1 MVRMVKNGGTKIV
14 LTASQTEI
22 SDFRNNPFIAF
33 SGSFPHR
40 MPIWSSRM
48 LLFPP
53 PPVENGRSRFA
64 PYGLRKIE
72 AGLLDNGF
80 SQDDIMTVIPDDL
93 NKVVGPDTKVVGI
106 SAMDPLGL
114 AYVSFTYSTFLGWGN
129 EPENLHSFQKIFRTK
144 AIKKHKPKIIV
155 GGAGS
160 WQIGPKAQ
168 KLLGIDTVII
178 GEADEIAVELFNKA
192 VKGEA
197 LPARVKQKRSS
208 PIEKIPLIKNAAVH
222 GTVEISRGCGRNCQ
236 FCTPTMRKRRDMPIE
251 KIVEE
256 VKVNIAN
263 GNDMI
268 TLATEDLFLYC
279 YDRTTKFHPN
289 AMAVYNLIKNI
300 AAVPGVK
307 AIQPAHIS
315 LTPAVVDPE
324 MISELTNIMQDC
336 CRYHYKGEPIITA
349 ETGIETASP
358 RLIGKYMRGKC
369 LPYKPEQ
376 WPEVILESYGILNDN
391 NWTPLSTII
400 IGLPE
405 EQESDTLT
413 TLELVDDI
421 FNYRSFLVPNL
432 FANLEE
438 CILRNERR
446 ANFDACTDTQI
457 ELFQRCW
464 EYNAHLWKEDWL
476 GKNRTPMGFA
486 QKLAATLIFNAAY
499 LIYYRWGKGNLAKIR
514 RDLLLKVS
522 GTKPIEKIS
531 ASLKA
536 IKSALR

>member
-1 MVRMVKNGGTKIV
+1 MKRNNGVKIV
-14 LTASQTEI
+14 LTASETEI

-40 MPIWSSRM
+40 MPLWSSRTF
-48 LLFPP
+48 LFPP
-53 PPVENGRSRFA
+53 PPVENGRSKFA
-64 PYGLRKIE
+64 PYGLRKVE
-72 AGLLDNGF
+72 ASLLENGF
-80 SQDDIMTVIPDDL
+80 NQEDIATAIPDDL
-93 NKVVGPDTKVVGI
+93 NKVIGPNTQVLGI

-114 AYVSFTYSTFLGWGN
+114 AYVSFTYSTFLGWGS
-129 EPENLHSFQKIFRTK
+129 EPENLHAFQKIFRTK
-144 AIKKHKPKIIV
+144 AVKKYKPKIIV

-160 WQIGPKAQ
+160 WQIGAGAQ
-168 KLLGIDTVII
+168 KKLGIDTIII
-178 GEADEIAVELFNKA
+178 GEADQIAVRIFKKA
-192 VKGEA
+192 INGEP
-197 LPARVKQKRSS
+197 LPKRVKQKQSS
-208 PIEKIPLIKNAAVH
+208 PIEKIPNIKNASLH

-236 FCTPTMRKRRDMPIE
+236 FCTPTMRRRRDMPIE
-251 KIVEE
+251 KIIEE
-256 VKVNIAN
+256 VQVNVAK
-263 GNDMI
+263 GNDLI

-324 MISELTNIMQDC
+324 MISGLTSIMQDY
-336 CRYHYKGEPIITA
+336 CRYHYRGDPIITA

-376 WPEVILESYGILNDN
+376 WPELILESYGILNDN

-405 EQESDTLT
+405 EQESDVIA
-413 TLELVDDI
+413 TLELVDEI
-421 FNYRSFLVPNL
+421 FHYRSFLVPNL
-432 FANLEE
+432 FANLHE

-446 ANFDACTDTQI
+446 ANFDACSDVQV

-464 EYNAHLWKEDWL
+464 EYNIHLWKEDWL
-476 GKNRTPMGFA
+476 GENKNPIGFA
-486 QKLAATLIFNAAY
+486 LQLASNLIFNAAY
-499 LIYYRWGKGNLAKIR
+499 LIYYRWGQGNLAKIR
-514 RDLLLKVS
+514 NNLLMKVV
-522 GTKPIEKIS
+522 GKTPIEKVS
-531 ASLKA
+531 TSLKA
-536 IKSALR
+536 VKSALS